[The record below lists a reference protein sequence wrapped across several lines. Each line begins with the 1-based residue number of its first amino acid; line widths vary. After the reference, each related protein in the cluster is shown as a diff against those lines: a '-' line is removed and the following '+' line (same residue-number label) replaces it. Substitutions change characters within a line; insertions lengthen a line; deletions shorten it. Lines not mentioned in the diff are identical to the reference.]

1 MYLARQLSRK
11 QNVIH
16 DFKKG
21 FIPLIAPIGITCLL
35 IAPANLSTALLTGAT
50 GMLLLFLGRA
60 SMKHLGITALV
71 LMIPLL
77 LLISLAVFTHND
89 NPDAEMVEGSMV
101 SSLRNTGRVGTWISR
116 IDDFIYAKGE
126 DVPYQLQ
133 QAKIA
138 VAKGSWLG
146 LGPGNSEQRN
156 FLPHPYSDFIYSII
170 IEEYGLIGGVIIMM
184 LYMVFLYR
192 SILLL
197 RKSPRAFGA
206 FLALALSITLVIQAL
221 INMAVNIGLFPITG
235 VTLPLVSM
243 GGTSFLF
250 TCFAI
255 GIILSVSRHILPP
268 EPELADINNGEK
280 E

>member
-1 MYLARQLSRK
+1 
-11 QNVIH
+11 
-16 DFKKG
+16 
-21 FIPLIAPIGITCLL
+21 
-35 IAPANLSTALLTGAT
+35 
-50 GMLLLFLGRA
+50 
-60 SMKHLGITALV
+60 MKHLGITALV

-77 LLISLAVFTHND
+77 FLISLAVFTHND
-89 NPDAEMVEGSMV
+89 NPETEMVEGSMV

-268 EPELADINNGEK
+268 EPELADIDNGEK